1 MSSDF
6 RCRVCYGKVGRLRF
20 LSHLEVARAM
30 ERAVRRAGLPYAVT
44 QGFSPHMRIAFGP
57 ALPVGTA
64 GEREYLD
71 VWLTRYTRKSDV
83 LGRLRAACVPELG
96 PSDCGYVGEREPSLG
111 AALAIATYE
120 VLLEGKEVPSEQV
133 QAALD
138 AVVAE
143 GSLSVERK
151 GAQKVFD
158 LARSLPKEPRARI
171 ALDGIV
177 LDIAVRMGSW
187 GSLRP
192 ESLATAALEASGV
205 NVAVTAVRRT
215 DTFIES
221 EDGAWSR
228 PL

>member
-6 RCRVCYGKVGRLRF
+6 RLRVCYGKTGRLRF
-20 LSHLEVARAM
+20 LSHLEVVRAV
-30 ERAVRRAGLPYAVT
+30 ERAIRRAELSYAVT
-44 QGFSPHMRIAFGP
+44 QGFSPRMRIAFGP

-71 VWLTRYTRKSDV
+71 VWLTRYTEANIACD
-83 LGRLRAACVPELG
+83 RLRAASAAGLMPRE
-96 PSDCGYVGEREPSLG
+96 CGYVGEREPSLG
-111 AALAIATYE
+111 AGLTIGTY
-120 VLLEGKEVPSEQV
+120 VVTLEGKEISSERV

-158 LARSLPKEPRARI
+158 LARSLPKEPRAQSAEGGVQVDVAI
-171 ALDGIV
+171 
-177 LDIAVRMGSW
+177 RMGPW

-192 ESLATAALEASGV
+192 ESLVAVACQVA
-205 NVAVTAVRRT
+205 NVDAAVTAVRRT
-215 DTFIES
+215 DTFIEN